1 MANRNFQ
8 RRQALE
14 SEVKDIYA
22 KVTVGSSGA
31 PTLVSP
37 VGVASIARNSAG
49 NYTIT
54 LQDKY
59 SSLKFFRVSF
69 KASSAQDMNVQI
81 IAEDV
86 AAAKTVNFVC
96 LTGASATDPASGQTM
111 LIKLELK
118 NTSVI

>member
-1 MANRNFQ
+1 MANRAFN

-14 SEVKDIYA
+14 KEVKDLYA
-22 KVTVGSSGA
+22 KVTIGASGA

-37 VGVASIARNSAG
+37 VGIASIVRNSAG
-49 NYTIT
+49 NYTLT

-59 SSLKFFRVSF
+59 ISLKFFRVSF
-69 KASSAQDMNVQI
+69 KASSAQDMNAQI

-86 AAAKTVNFVC
+86 ASAKTVNFVC

-118 NTSVI
+118 NTSAV